1 MAKKFILISF
11 LGNAEYED
19 SYYIFD
25 NSMDFLPIKDKKTK
39 AKCSFQAIKENLD
52 IEKTILFLIDKVK
65 EKFQESCEV
74 DDQEIKDL
82 DENESFNDLIQK
94 LIG

>member
-25 NSMDFLPIKDKKTK
+25 NSMDFLPIKDKKNK
-39 AKCSFQAIKENLD
+39 SKM
-52 IEKTILFLIDKVK
+52 FLSSYKR
-65 EKFQESCEV
+65 KFRYRKNNFIF
-74 DDQEIKDL
+74 DR
-82 DENESFNDLIQK
+82 
-94 LIG
+94 

>member
-1 MAKKFILISF
+1 
-11 LGNAEYED
+11 
-19 SYYIFD
+19 
-25 NSMDFLPIKDKKTK
+25 
-39 AKCSFQAIKENLD
+39 
-52 IEKTILFLIDKVK
+52 LIDKVK

-82 DENESFNDLIQK
+82 NENESFNDLIQK